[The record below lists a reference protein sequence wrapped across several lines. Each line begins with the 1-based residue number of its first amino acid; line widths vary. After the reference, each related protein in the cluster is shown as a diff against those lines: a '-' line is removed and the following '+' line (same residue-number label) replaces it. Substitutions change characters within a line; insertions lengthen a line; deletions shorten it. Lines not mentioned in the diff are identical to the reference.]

1 MPTETTDRRPSPGGN
16 LYVGP
21 SLVASLA
28 GVLVSLSRPTVPT
41 AAPEPALED

>member
-1 MPTETTDRRPSPGGN
+1 MPTTTTDRRPSPGGN

-28 GVLVSLSRPTVPT
+28 GVLVGLSRPAVQAP
-41 AAPEPALED
+41 APEPALED

>member
-1 MPTETTDRRPSPGGN
+1 MPTDTSARRTSPGGN

-28 GVLVSLSRPTVPT
+28 GVLVSLSHPTAPA

>member
-1 MPTETTDRRPSPGGN
+1 MSNDRKPSPGGN

-28 GVLVSLSRPTVPT
+28 GLLASLSAP
-41 AAPEPALED
+41 AAIEPGDVAPAEVVEA